1 MPYKNVIALRGP
13 QIPSPFR
20 GNISTGP
27 KAIGGGFP
35 PLSGGTYPPTSRI
48 RILPIFKS
56 FVIIFVD
63 ESGAKSLCR
72 CVALGAVAF
81 QPRPGVSYLE
91 LGKYLVEGIK
101 RMLRV
106 GGELKWRDVVRRGRP
121 EAVLA
126 LIQAAAEVRCTAFHY
141 TGEAE
146 LAARLE
152 ELVRGST

>member
-1 MPYKNVIALRGP
+1 L
-13 QIPSPFR
+13 
-20 GNISTGP
+20 
-27 KAIGGGFP
+27 
-35 PLSGGTYPPTSRI
+35 L
-48 RILPIFKS
+48 IFKS
-56 FVIIFVD
+56 LVAVFVD
-63 ESGAKSLCR
+63 ESGAKSLCH

-91 LGKYLVEGIK
+91 LGRHLVEGIK

-106 GGELKWRDVVRRGRP
+106 GGELKWRDVVRRGKP

-126 LIQAAAEVRCTAFHY
+126 LIQTVAEVRYTVSHY

-152 ELVRGST
+152 EIVQGADLVVLDNQLLPKGLRLGVRTVERDSRRVPGIQLADVVAGYARQALCRRG

>member
-1 MPYKNVIALRGP
+1 
-13 QIPSPFR
+13 
-20 GNISTGP
+20 
-27 KAIGGGFP
+27 
-35 PLSGGTYPPTSRI
+35 
-48 RILPIFKS
+48 
-56 FVIIFVD
+56 
-63 ESGAKSLCR
+63 
-72 CVALGAVAF
+72 VALGAVAF

-126 LIQAAAEVRCTAFHY
+126 LIQAAAEVRYTAFHY
-141 TGEAE
+141 TGAAE

-152 ELVRGST
+152 EIVQGADLVVLDNQLLPRGLRLGVKTVERDSRRVPGIQLADVVAGYARQALCKRG